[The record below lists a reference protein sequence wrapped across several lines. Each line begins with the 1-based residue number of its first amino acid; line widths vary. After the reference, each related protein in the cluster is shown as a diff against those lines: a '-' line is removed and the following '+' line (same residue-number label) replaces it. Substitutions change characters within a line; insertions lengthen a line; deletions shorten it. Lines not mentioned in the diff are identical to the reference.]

1 MWRNLQKTGEL
12 INSSQT
18 TSVWPSE
25 TVAFLFGKNNLKSAI
40 SPQRIGTCE
49 VAPWII
55 DYFVNIALLDYI
67 TKLAISSAQ
76 FGLRKFLTP

>member
-1 MWRNLQKTGEL
+1 MPQLCD
-12 INSSQT
+12 
-18 TSVWPSE
+18 VASE
-25 TVAFLFGKNNLKSAI
+25 ASGRANCGNRRPLCKRVSEASDFA
-40 SPQRIGTCE
+40 QRIGTCE

-76 FGLRKFLTP
+76 FR